1 MNLSEAKGSSATKS
15 RRRTEGKLK
24 DAIERLQA
32 AGTKVTIS
40 SVAKEAEVTP
50 ALVHNTYPDIAERI
64 RSLGGRNTRA
74 QRDAKHDALM
84 REKER
89 NRELR
94 AQVEGLRAEM
104 AKLAS
109 LNLTL
114 LSKIA
119 VLSEM
124 ADGNVVSFLHPA
136 HKPK

>member
-1 MNLSEAKGSSATKS
+1 MNLSATTKSSAAKS
-15 RRRTEGKLK
+15 RHQTETKLTE
-24 DAIERLQA
+24 AIERLQS
-32 AGTKVTIS
+32 AGTKVSIS
-40 SVAKEAEVTP
+40 AVAREAEVTP

-64 RSLGGRNTRA
+64 RSLAGKNTRA

-94 AQVEGLRAEM
+94 GEIEVLRAER

-114 LSKIA
+114 LSKLA
-119 VLSEM
+119 VFSEL
-124 ADGNVVSFLHPA
+124 ADGNVVSFMHPE
-136 HKPK
+136 HKRK

>member
-1 MNLSEAKGSSATKS
+1 MNSSEPMGTSATKS
-15 RRRTEGKLK
+15 RRHTDGKLK
-24 DAIERLQA
+24 DAIERLQS

-40 SVAKEAEVTP
+40 AVAKEAEVTP
-50 ALVHNTYPDIAERI
+50 ALIHNTYPDIAERI
-64 RSLGGRNTRA
+64 RSLTGRNTRV
-74 QRDAKHDALM
+74 QRDAKHNALVL
-84 REKER
+84 EKER

-94 AQVEGLRAEM
+94 AKVEGLRAEM

-124 ADGNVVSFLHPA
+124 ADGNVVPFTHPE